1 MRYNTRSI
9 AGSFMQLL
17 SDLHKE
23 GDWKIMISLMK
34 ERFGKRLLYVGLQG
48 SYLRGEADR
57 ESDIDIM
64 TVLDFLSVEDLNIY
78 RQVVEENGHAEKT
91 CGFLCG
97 KDELAHWNPC
107 EICHLLH
114 TTKDYYGKL
123 SSLVP
128 SYTIEDERTYL
139 KISLNNLYHEL
150 CHRYIHRSPEDN
162 VSLLPYSYKSVF
174 FILQNMYY
182 LKTSHFPLSK
192 AELLPLL
199 QGRDREVLTMSV
211 ELKKGSPFDFEAAFS
226 LLFTWC
232 QDAQTSL

>member
-1 MRYNTRSI
+1 MLQPDEYIS
-9 AGSFMQLL
+9 G
-17 SDLHKE
+17 
-23 GDWKIMISLMK
+23 MISLMK

-64 TVLDFLSVEDLNIY
+64 TVLDFLSVEDLNVY
-78 RQVVEENGHAEKT
+78 RQVVEENGHAEKA

-128 SYTIEDERTYL
+128 SYTIGQCLSSTLFLQICIFYPSKHVLSE
-139 KISLNNLYHEL
+139 NL
-150 CHRYIHRSPEDN
+150 S
-162 VSLLPYSYKSVF
+162 F
-174 FILQNMYY
+174 
-182 LKTSHFPLSK
+182 
-192 AELLPLL
+192 
-199 QGRDREVLTMSV
+199 
-211 ELKKGSPFDFEAAFS
+211 SPF
-226 LLFTWC
+226 
-232 QDAQTSL
+232 